1 VDAIPIV
8 EDVQE
13 EITGSE
19 DVLFAKIEDLDF
31 SARSLNCLA
40 KANIKYLGDLIQL
53 TEEDLLNLEN
63 FGKRS
68 LFEVRDVVSG
78 FSLKL
83 GEEIDKDLYYQ
94 QRTKQDETGE
104 APEVE

>member
-1 VDAIPIV
+1 MFTKV
-8 EDVQE
+8 EDLE
-13 EITGSE
+13 
-19 DVLFAKIEDLDF
+19 F

-68 LFEVRDVVSG
+68 LFEVRDVVAQ
-78 FSLKL
+78 FNLKL
-83 GEEIDKDLYYQ
+83 GEGINKDLYYQ
-94 QRTKQDETGE
+94 QRVKQEDTSEETE
-104 APEVE
+104 EVVE

>member
-1 VDAIPIV
+1 MS
-8 EDVQE
+8 E
-13 EITGSE
+13 EITGAE
-19 DVLFAKIEDLDF
+19 DKLFTKVEDLEF

-68 LFEVRDVVSG
+68 LFEVRDVVAQ
-78 FSLKL
+78 FNLKL
-83 GEEIDKDLYYQ
+83 GEELKS
-94 QRTKQDETGE
+94 
-104 APEVE
+104 